1 MPEPLEDAIVRNL
14 IDALQR
20 LHDDL
25 DRVELW
31 TAALSQFQ
39 QPAPDY
45 EPGKDYLLPTKTA
58 THGH

>member
-1 MPEPLEDAIVRNL
+1 MSEQADDVIIRNL

-31 TAALSQFQ
+31 TAALNSFND
-39 QPAPDY
+39 PPPDY
-45 EPGKDYLLPTKTA
+45 QPSRDYLLPQ
-58 THGH
+58 HEERRR